1 MSARVDRLRRH
12 RGFTLVELMVVV
24 VIVAVLASAAVIAWH
39 RVHAAGDADAWANV
53 VRNAVTF
60 ARRRATATGT
70 PYLIE
75 LTPTTLA
82 WCQVDAPTC
91 AADGALSCA
100 AATGERA
107 SAVAAGSDA
116 VTDAYAGVA
125 DVIALDGTYSAPA
138 KTTLSGTRALFFG
151 PNGSADLACSHVL
164 GATPVNATGFTVYVH
179 ADSKRRR
186 VVVYGA
192 TGRTRII
199 DNW

>member
-1 MSARVDRLRRH
+1 MRRQVRLDRRR
-12 RGFTLVELMVVV
+12 GVTLVELMVVV
-24 VIVAVLASAAVIAWH
+24 AIIAVLATVATIGWH
-39 RVHAAGDADAWANV
+39 RLRASNDADAWANV

-75 LTPTTLA
+75 LGQKTLA

-100 AATGERA
+100 SATGERA
-107 SAVAAGSDA
+107 NAVVAGSDA
-116 VTDAYAGVA
+116 VTDAWAAVA
-125 DVIALDGTYSAPA
+125 DVLALDGTYAAPP
-138 KTTLSGTRALFFG
+138 KSTLAGTRDLFFG
-151 PNGSADLACSHVL
+151 PNGSADLTCSHVL
-164 GATPVNATGFTVYVH
+164 GATPVNATGFTIYLH
-179 ADSKRRR
+179 ADATRRR

-192 TGRTRII
+192 TGRPRII